1 MSGTSSAW
9 IIPAVTAAA
18 FLAIVPRCAF
28 ADSPPK
34 AAAGLK
40 LAQQYCAECH
50 QVAPSSKNGWTDAPA
65 FEAIAN
71 RSGTTIATLSA
82 TIQQP
87 HMKMLNTERPP
98 AEANEIALYIMTLRK
113 R

>member
-9 IIPAVTAAA
+9 IIPAVLAAA
-18 FLAIVPRCAF
+18 LLVVMPRCVF
-28 ADSPPK
+28 AAPPPE

-40 LAQQYCAECH
+40 LAQQYCTRCH
-50 QVAPSSKNGWTDAPA
+50 QVAPSSKKGWTDAPA
-65 FEAIAN
+65 FEVIAN
-71 RSGTTIATLSA
+71 RPGTTTAGLDA
-82 TIQQP
+82 TIQKP

-98 AEANEIALYIMTLRK
+98 GEANEIAVYIMTLRK